1 MEVYEKMELSI
12 EDNRAIE
19 YELVDGVWST
29 VVCSNFS
36 TRMEALT
43 KSNMNNINSN
53 CGCCEQDN
61 QLPAHFMSKYFKGA
75 LEEFC
80 EKPFDELDP
89 DDFEIIK
96 SEEDDFITEITEFSK
111 CICSHNIN
119 KQLLIKYIPNNVIIK
134 IGSECIK
141 KNMPKK
147 IKEKL
152 NNQIKSSRKDY
163 KSKMKLTYQRLISN
177 YSTYIFKFGKHYGE
191 RLKDIPPTYKQ
202 WILNKDDA
210 EGELL
215 KVQNILRSKSRL
227 DGSQDL
233 TFDEWFKIN
242 KNPNY

>member
-1 MEVYEKMELSI
+1 MEIYEKMELSI
-12 EDNRAIE
+12 GDNRSIE

-29 VVCSNFS
+29 VVCSKFS
-36 TRMEALT
+36 SEMERLT
-43 KSNMNNINSN
+43 KFNMNNINSN
-53 CGCCEQDN
+53 CGCCEEDN
-61 QLPAHFMSKYFKGA
+61 QLPRHLMSRYFRGA

-80 EKPFDELDP
+80 EKAFDELDP

-119 KQLLIKYIPNNVIIK
+119 KQLLIKYLPNNSIIK

-152 NNQIKSSRKDY
+152 NNQIKGSRKDY
-163 KSKMKLTYQRLISN
+163 KSKMKLKYQRLISN
-177 YSTYIFKFGKHYGE
+177 YSTYIFKFGKHYGK
-191 RLKDIPPTYKQ
+191 RLRDIPSTYKT
-202 WILNKDDA
+202 WIINKENVD
-210 EGELL
+210 GELL
-215 KVQNILRSKSRL
+215 KVQEILKTK
-227 DGSQDL
+227 DL
-233 TFDEWFKIN
+233 TFDEWFKIH